1 MPILRLENGHFA
13 AVLGVR
19 VRLGLALSFQ
29 ARDPQFQLNELAG
42 GEARRDRIKYPSRP
56 RRNFIRNYPSIPQ
69 LPDLV
74 GQSLVNEKGFY
85 VDFGEHGQR
94 MACLPGHV
102 SP

>member
-1 MPILRLENGHFA
+1 MPILRLENDHFA

-69 LPDLV
+69 LPHLIR
-74 GQSLVNEKGFY
+74 QFLINQQGFD
-85 VDFGEHGQR
+85 VDFGEHGHR
-94 MACLPGHV
+94 IAC
-102 SP
+102 